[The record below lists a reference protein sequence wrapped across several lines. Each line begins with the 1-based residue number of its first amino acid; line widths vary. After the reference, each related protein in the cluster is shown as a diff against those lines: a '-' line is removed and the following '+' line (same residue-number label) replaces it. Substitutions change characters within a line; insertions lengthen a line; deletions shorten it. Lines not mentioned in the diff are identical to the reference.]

1 MIEIRQIL
9 CPVDFSETS
18 RHALN
23 HAVEIARWF
32 KSKITALYVMNPL
45 LRIDPPLLFAESTGR
60 GRTVEDEVALQTEL
74 RELMSTAA
82 VGLETEVLL
91 DEGPP
96 AGRIL
101 ERATSLRS
109 DLIVLGT
116 HGRGGFDRLIL
127 GSVTEKVL
135 RKASCPVLTV
145 PPPAVVATKLPYE
158 QLLCPVDFS
167 ESSLSALKFALSIAQ
182 ESDAH
187 ITILHAIEW
196 PRDDELSGIEVD
208 TPAFRRRAEE
218 QTMRSLNDLVP
229 EDVRV
234 WCKPDTAVSF
244 GKAYQQILEAAE
256 QKHADLIVIGMR
268 GRTAL
273 DLMLFGSTTNQ
284 VVRRASCPVLTLCSS
299 TRPPLAAPSEIV
311 AAP

>member
-1 MIEIRQIL
+1 VIEIRQIL

-18 RHALN
+18 RHAVT
-23 HAVEIARWF
+23 HAVEVARWF

-45 LRIDPPLLFAESTGR
+45 LRAEPALFAESAGRVGTG
-60 GRTVEDEVALQTEL
+60 EDEAALQTEL

-101 ERATSLRS
+101 ERARSLRS

-158 QLLCPVDFS
+158 RLLCPVDFS
-167 ESSLSALKFALSIAQ
+167 ESSLSALTFALSIA
-182 ESDAH
+182 EEADAH

-196 PRDDELSGIEVD
+196 PRDDELGGIEVD
-208 TPAFRRRAEE
+208 TPAFHRLAEE
-218 QTMRSLNDLVP
+218 QTVRSLNELVP
-229 EDVRV
+229 AEARV
-234 WCKPDTAVSF
+234 WCKPDTAVGF
-244 GKAYQQILEAAE
+244 GKAYQQILETAE
-256 QKHADLIVIGMR
+256 QRRADLIVIGVR
-268 GRTAL
+268 GRNAV

-284 VVRRASCPVLTLCSS
+284 VVRHAQCPVLTLKH
-299 TRPPLAAPSEIV
+299 
-311 AAP
+311 